1 MRFALGDGGSLK
13 DRVLRSGLWVGV
25 SEASV
30 ALLGVIRSIAL
41 ARLLTP
47 DMFGLMGLAM
57 IVVRAVETFTRPGVA
72 QALIARQRN
81 FEEASGTAFTMLTI
95 RGVLLALCL
104 IVAAP
109 WIAKFYDRPQLG
121 WLLGALSGVFV
132 LGGFNNIN
140 LIARQREL
148 DFRNISLLGQAT
160 NLVGT
165 TLTITLA
172 WMLRSVWALVIGQL
186 AQVGLNALLSYYFV
200 PGRVTFAWDRG
211 VARELMSYGKFI
223 TGSSIV
229 LYIATEIDSA
239 VIGKVLG
246 TEQLGFYTLAFT
258 IAHLATTN
266 LSKIASSIMMPAYSK
281 LQTDIPALR
290 AAFLRTLSL
299 LMLVLAPATAGILV
313 CADPLVHVV
322 YGTRWADTAL
332 PLQVLAFFGLIRGVA
347 AFNGYLFEG
356 MGLPRVAFQ
365 LGIIRLGLVAV
376 IIVPMTRTWGLAGT
390 AWAMTAG
397 MAAQWLFG
405 LPHLK
410 RHVGI
415 SLADLARAS
424 WRPAWTSLVMGGL
437 VYALSLKLDGRSVGG
452 LAALVACGIAVY
464 GLLNFR
470 EVRAIKRPRT
480 AV

>member
-211 VARELMSYGKFI
+211 IARELMSYGKFI

-299 LMLVLAPATAGILV
+299 LMLP
-313 CADPLVHVV
+313 
-322 YGTRWADTAL
+322 
-332 PLQVLAFFGLIRGVA
+332 F
-347 AFNGYLFEG
+347 
-356 MGLPRVAFQ
+356 
-365 LGIIRLGLVAV
+365 LGIPLGLATRRNQRNLGIAVGVVTLVIYNNVLNFGEQIASAGRMSSFVALW
-376 IIVPMTRTWGLAGT
+376 VPFLVFS
-390 AWAMTAG
+390 
-397 MAAQWLFG
+397 AASIWLFWTVSARPRENPVAMLIG
-405 LPHLK
+405 
-410 RHVGI
+410 
-415 SLADLARAS
+415 SLDRAKDWLLQLIPGRARAS
-424 WRPAWTSLVMGGL
+424 
-437 VYALSLKLDGRSVGG
+437 
-452 LAALVACGIAVY
+452 AA
-464 GLLNFR
+464 
-470 EVRAIKRPRT
+470 E
-480 AV
+480 